1 MTWLDYAVLGV
12 MGISFVWGIWRGL
25 VREVISLAGWVIAFL
40 AANLF
45 AGPLAETLPASIS
58 RPELR
63 LAIAFVAV
71 FLLTLTVTT
80 LAGLLFSRLVK
91 AVGLGGLDRTLGGL
105 FGVVRGALIVLAF
118 TVLAGLTSIP
128 FGPAWKQSLSGPALG
143 STATAVKPWLPPAL
157 AKRMR
162 YH

>member
-1 MTWLDYAVLGV
+1 MSWLDYAVLGV
-12 MGISFVWGIWRGL
+12 MGISIVWGIWRGL

-63 LAIAFVAV
+63 LALAFVGV

-105 FGVVRGALIVLAF
+105 FGVARGALIVLAF

-128 FGPAWKQSLSGPALG
+128 FSPTWKQSLSGPALG
-143 STATAVKPWLPPAL
+143 RTATAVKPWLPPAL
-157 AKRMR
+157 AERMR